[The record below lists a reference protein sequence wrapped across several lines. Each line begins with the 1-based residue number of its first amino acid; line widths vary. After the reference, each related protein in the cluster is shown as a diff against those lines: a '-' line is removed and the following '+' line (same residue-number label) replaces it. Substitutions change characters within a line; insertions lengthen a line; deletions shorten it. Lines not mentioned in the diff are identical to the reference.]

1 MFIEPDGSQSVPSAI
16 CTPRLSYSTTAAV
29 LP

>member
-16 CTPRLSYSTTAAV
+16 GTPSRAYTPMGAV
-29 LP
+29 FP